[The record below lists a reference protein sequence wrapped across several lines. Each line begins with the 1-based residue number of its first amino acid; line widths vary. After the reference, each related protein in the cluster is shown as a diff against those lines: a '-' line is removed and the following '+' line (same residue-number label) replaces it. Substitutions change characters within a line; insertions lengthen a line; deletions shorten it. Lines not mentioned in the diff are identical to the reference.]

1 MGLRPLQKKV
11 LETIGLYVN
20 ESIIPSQFRGGVS
33 GDDFFIRF
41 KITRKLILK
50 KPQSVE
56 ALSYLPHHNS
66 NNVRRGKGKSEGNC
80 E

>member
-1 MGLRPLQKKV
+1 MEKWSFGLSKKN

-20 ESIIPSQFRGGVS
+20 GNKMPTQFRRGVP

-41 KITRKLILK
+41 KRTHKQSLK

-56 ALSYLPHHNS
+56 A
-66 NNVRRGKGKSEGNC
+66 
-80 E
+80 